1 MRLSPRKQNFIQGA
15 MILLAAGLVN
25 RLLGFVPRIAM
36 PRLIGAEGVGLV
48 QLVFPFFIVV
58 LTIITGGLPL
68 AVAKLVAAA
77 DSRGDADEAVRIR
90 RTAMA
95 IALGASL
102 TVSGLCFALSSWIS
116 SALMTDPRVH
126 SAFLAI
132 IPIIPLVAVS
142 SVWRGYFQ
150 GKQDMLPTAVSQT
163 VETIVRIALSL
174 TLAYS
179 FLPWGLEAAAAGAM
193 IGTGAGELA
202 GLVAL
207 WLHLRSERRR
217 MAGGEASGG
226 GGASDAPGSGGPSG
240 ATAGPQPTPGGQ
252 RVGRAGPLLRIAL
265 PVTGSR
271 MIGSLSYL
279 LESILTTRALVAAGL
294 LAAAAT
300 AQYGIL
306 QGMVIPLLLLPGT
319 LTFSLATSLVPSLS
333 EAAARG
339 DRAAIQKRLHQ
350 SMRLALVT
358 GAPFII
364 LMALFAEPLCRLI
377 YNDPDAGAMLALLAP
392 AAVFLYMQAP
402 LQAALQALDRPGTA
416 LFNTFVGALV
426 KLLLILQLASR
437 PELGIRGAV
446 IAIGAN
452 MALVTLLHWISV
464 VRLTGFRVLPSDF
477 LKIGAAMTVMGAVA
491 LWIWNAGRLP
501 GVVLDLAAA
510 GAVSIVVYLLLL
522 IAMRLVDRDDAARIP
537 VIGRLFR

>member
-1 MRLSPRKQNFIQGA
+1 
-15 MILLAAGLVN
+15 MILLAAGLLN
-25 RLLGFVPRIAM
+25 RLLGFVPRIAL

-90 RTAMA
+90 RTALT
-95 IALGASL
+95 IALTASL
-102 TVSGLCFALSSWIS
+102 TVCGLCLALSDWIS
-116 SALMTDPRVH
+116 SSLMTDPRVH
-126 SAFLAI
+126 TAFLAI
-132 IPIIPLVAVS
+132 IPVIPLVAVS
-142 SVWRGYFQ
+142 AIWRGYFQ

-163 VETIVRIALSL
+163 VETVIRIALSL
-174 TLAYS
+174 TLAYL

-202 GLVAL
+202 GLAAL
-207 WLHLRSERRR
+207 WLHLR
-217 MAGGEASGG
+217 GEARGRGKKTEGSPANSGAPSAIKG
-226 GGASDAPGSGGPSG
+226 PPPPSDAKESI
-240 ATAGPQPTPGGQ
+240 T
-252 RVGRAGPLLRIAL
+252 RALLRIAV

-279 LESILTTRALVAAGL
+279 FESILTARALIAAGL
-294 LAAAAT
+294 VTAAAT

-306 QGMVIPLLLLPGT
+306 QGMVIPLLLLPGS

-339 DRAAIQKRLHQ
+339 DRPAIQKRLHQ
-350 SMRLALVT
+350 SMRLAVVT

-364 LMALFAEPLCRLI
+364 LMALFGRPICGLI
-377 YNDPDAGAMLALLAP
+377 YGDPEPGALLSLLAP

-416 LFNTFVGALV
+416 LFNTFAGALV
-426 KLLLILQLASR
+426 KLVLIVQLASK

-464 VRLTGFRVLPSDF
+464 VRLTGVRLLPGDF
-477 LKIGAAMTVMGAVA
+477 LKIGAAMTIMGAVA

-501 GVVLDLAAA
+501 GVWLDLLAA
-510 GAVSIVVYLLLL
+510 GALSLVVYLLLL
-522 IAMRLVDRDDAARIP
+522 MAMRLIDRHDAARIP
-537 VIGRLFR
+537 IFGRFFK

>member
-1 MRLSPRKQNFIQGA
+1 
-15 MILLAAGLVN
+15 MILLAAGLLN
-25 RLLGFVPRIAM
+25 RLLGFVPRIAL

-77 DSRGDADEAVRIR
+77 DSRGDAEEAVRIR
-90 RTAMA
+90 RTALTL
-95 IALGASL
+95 ALSASL
-102 TVSGLCFALSSWIS
+102 TVCGLCFALSDWIS
-116 SALMTDPRVH
+116 SSLMTDPRVH
-126 SAFLAI
+126 TAFLAI
-132 IPIIPLVAVS
+132 IPVIPLVAVS
-142 SVWRGYFQ
+142 AIWRGYFQ

-174 TLAYS
+174 TLAFM

-202 GLVAL
+202 GLAAL
-207 WLHLRSERRR
+207 WLHLR
-217 MAGGEASGG
+217 GETRG
-226 GGASDAPGSGGPSG
+226 
-240 ATAGPQPTPGGQ
+240 
-252 RVGRAGPLLRIAL
+252 RGRADGSPSDKAAPEAIAKLAQPAAAEESRTRALLRIAV

-271 MIGSLSYL
+271 LIGSLSYL
-279 LESILTTRALVAAGL
+279 FESILTARALIAAGL
-294 LAAAAT
+294 ATAAAT

-306 QGMVIPLLLLPGT
+306 QGMVIPLLLLPGS

-339 DRAAIQKRLHQ
+339 DRPAIQKRLHQ
-350 SMRLALVT
+350 SMRLAIVT

-364 LMALFAEPLCRLI
+364 LMALFGRPICGLI
-377 YNDPDAGAMLALLAP
+377 YGDPEPGALLSLLAP

-416 LFNTFVGALV
+416 LANTFAGALV
-426 KLLLILQLASR
+426 KLLLIVLLASK

-464 VRLTGFRVLPSDF
+464 VRLTGVRLLPGDF
-477 LKIGAAMTVMGAVA
+477 LKIGAAMTIMGAVA

-501 GVVLDLAAA
+501 GVWLDLIAA
-510 GAVSIVVYLLLL
+510 GLLSLVVYLLLL
-522 IAMRLVDRDDAARIP
+522 MAMKLVDRHDAARIP
-537 VIGRLFR
+537 ILGRLFK

>member
-1 MRLSPRKQNFIQGA
+1 MSLSPRKQTFIQGA

-25 RLLGFVPRIAM
+25 RLLGFVPRIAL

-77 DSRGDADEAVRIR
+77 DSRGAADEAVRIR

-95 IALGASL
+95 IALTASL
-102 TVSGLCFALSSWIS
+102 TVGGLCLVLSDWIS
-116 SALMTDPRVH
+116 STLMTDPRVH
-126 SAFLAI
+126 TAFLAI
-132 IPIIPLVAVS
+132 IPVIPLVAVS
-142 SVWRGYFQ
+142 AVWRGYFQ

-163 VETIVRIALSL
+163 VETVVRIALSL
-174 TLAYS
+174 TLAYLL
-179 FLPWGLEAAAAGAM
+179 LPWGLEAAAAGAM

-207 WLHLRSERRR
+207 WLHLRGEGKPAGQANPAERTTNRTD
-217 MAGGEASGG
+217 AGRSP
-226 GGASDAPGSGGPSG
+226 SFVQRPPGH
-240 ATAGPQPTPGGQ
+240 
-252 RVGRAGPLLRIAL
+252 GRALLKIAL

-279 LESILTTRALVAAGL
+279 FESILTTRALIAAGL
-294 LAAAAT
+294 AAAAAT

-364 LMALFAEPLCRLI
+364 LMALFAQPLCELI
-377 YNDPDAGAMLALLAP
+377 YDDPDAGAMLGLLAP

-426 KLLLILQLASR
+426 KLVLILQLASK

-477 LKIGAAMTVMGAVA
+477 IKIGAAMTVMGAVA

-501 GVVLDLAAA
+501 GAALDLIAA
-510 GAVSIVVYLLLL
+510 GAASIVVYLLLL
-522 IAMRLVDRDDAARIP
+522 VAMRLVDRDDAARIP

>member
-1 MRLSPRKQNFIQGA
+1 MSPRKQTFIQGA
-15 MILLAAGLVN
+15 MILLAAGLLN
-25 RLLGFVPRIAM
+25 RLLGFVPRIAL

-77 DSRGDADEAVRIR
+77 DSRGDAEEAVRIR
-90 RTAMA
+90 RTALS
-95 IALGASL
+95 IAMTASL
-102 TVSGLCFALSSWIS
+102 IVCGLCFALSDWIS
-116 SALMTDPRVH
+116 SSLMTDPRVH
-126 SAFLAI
+126 TAFLAI
-132 IPIIPLVAVS
+132 IPVIPLVAVS
-142 SVWRGYFQ
+142 SIWRGYFQ

-163 VETIVRIALSL
+163 VETVIRIVLSL
-174 TLAYS
+174 TLAFM

-202 GLVAL
+202 GLAAL
-207 WLHLRSERRR
+207 WMHLR
-217 MAGGEASGG
+217 GETRGRG
-226 GGASDAPGSGGPSG
+226 VNKG
-240 ATAGPQPTPGGQ
+240 ATSNSAAPATLEKLPAPTSAKET
-252 RVGRAGPLLRIAL
+252 RARALLRIAV

-279 LESILTTRALVAAGL
+279 FESILTARALIAAGL
-294 LAAAAT
+294 ATAAAT

-306 QGMVIPLLLLPGT
+306 QGMVIPLLLLPGS

-339 DRAAIQKRLHQ
+339 DRPAIQKRLHQ
-350 SMRLALVT
+350 SMRLAVVT

-364 LMALFAEPLCRLI
+364 LMALFGRPICGLI
-377 YNDPDAGAMLALLAP
+377 YGDPEPGALLSLLAP

-416 LFNTFVGALV
+416 LFNTFAGALV
-426 KLLLILQLASR
+426 KLILIVQLASK

-464 VRLTGFRVLPSDF
+464 VRLTGVRLLPGDF
-477 LKIGAAMTVMGAVA
+477 LKIGAAMTIMGAIA
-491 LWIWNAGRLP
+491 LWIWNMGKLP
-501 GVVLDLAAA
+501 GVWLDLLAA
-510 GAVSIVVYLLLL
+510 GIVSLVAYLLLL
-522 IAMRLVDRDDAARIP
+522 MAMRLIDRHDAARIP
-537 VIGRLFR
+537 ILGRFFK

>member
-1 MRLSPRKQNFIQGA
+1 
-15 MILLAAGLVN
+15 MILLAAGLLN
-25 RLLGFVPRIAM
+25 RLLGFVPRIAL

-68 AVAKLVAAA
+68 AVAKLVAEA
-77 DSRGDADEAVRIR
+77 DSRGAAEDAVRIR

-95 IALGASL
+95 IALTASL
-102 TVSGLCFALSSWIS
+102 TVSGLCLVLSDWIS
-116 SALMTDPRVH
+116 SSLMTDPRVH
-126 SAFLAI
+126 NAFLAI
-132 IPIIPLVAVS
+132 IPVIPLVAVS
-142 SVWRGYFQ
+142 SIWRGYFQ

-163 VETIVRIALSL
+163 VETVIRIALSL
-174 TLAYS
+174 ALAYAM
-179 FLPWGLEAAAAGAM
+179 LPWGLEAAAAGAM

-207 WLHLRSERRR
+207 WLHLRAERKGGSAAH
-217 MAGGEASGG
+217 AGPADSGKRT
-226 GGASDAPGSGGPSG
+226 
-240 ATAGPQPTPGGQ
+240 ATAPRKSFTPPES
-252 RVGRAGPLLRIAL
+252 RAKALLRIAV

-279 LESILTTRALVAAGL
+279 FESILTTRALMAAGL
-294 LAAAAT
+294 ATAAAT

-306 QGMVIPLLLLPGT
+306 QGMVIPLLLLPGS

-339 DRAAIQKRLHQ
+339 DRPAIQKRLHQ
-350 SMRLALVT
+350 SMRLAVVT

-364 LMALFAEPLCRLI
+364 LMALFGRPLCGMI
-377 YNDPDAGAMLALLAP
+377 YGDPEPGTLLGLLAP

-416 LFNTFVGALV
+416 LFNTFAGALV
-426 KLLLILQLASR
+426 KLALIVQLASQ
-437 PELGIRGAV
+437 PDLGIKGAV

-501 GVVLDLAAA
+501 GVGLDLLAAA
-510 GAVSIVVYLLLL
+510 IASIVVYLLLL
-522 IAMRLVDRDDAARIP
+522 IAMRLIDKHDAARIP
-537 VIGRLFR
+537 LVGRFFR

>member
-1 MRLSPRKQNFIQGA
+1 
-15 MILLAAGLVN
+15 MILLAAGLLN
-25 RLLGFVPRIAM
+25 RLLGFVPRIAL

-68 AVAKLVAAA
+68 AVAKLVAEA
-77 DSRGDADEAVRIR
+77 DSRGAAEDAVRIR

-95 IALGASL
+95 IALTASL
-102 TVSGLCFALSSWIS
+102 TVSGLCLLLSDWIS
-116 SALMTDPRVH
+116 SSLMTDPRVH
-126 SAFLAI
+126 NAFLAI
-132 IPIIPLVAVS
+132 IPVIPLVAVS
-142 SVWRGYFQ
+142 SIWRGYFQ

-163 VETIVRIALSL
+163 VETVIRIALSL
-174 TLAYS
+174 ALAYVL
-179 FLPWGLEAAAAGAM
+179 LPWGLEAAAAGAM

-207 WLHLRSERRR
+207 WLHLRAERT
-217 MAGGEASGG
+217 SGS
-226 GGASDAPGSGGPSG
+226 AAAP
-240 ATAGPQPTPGGQ
+240 AGPAESGKPAVPPPRKKAIQPESGMK
-252 RVGRAGPLLRIAL
+252 ALLRIAV

-279 LESILTTRALVAAGL
+279 FESILTTRALMAAGL
-294 LAAAAT
+294 ATAAAT

-306 QGMVIPLLLLPGT
+306 QGMVIPLLLLPGS

-339 DRAAIQKRLHQ
+339 DRPAIQKRLHQ
-350 SMRLALVT
+350 SMRLAVVT

-364 LMALFAEPLCRLI
+364 LMALFGRPLCGII
-377 YNDPDAGAMLALLAP
+377 YGDPEPGAMLGLLAP

-416 LFNTFVGALV
+416 LFNTFAGALV
-426 KLLLILQLASR
+426 KLALIVQLASQ
-437 PELGIRGAV
+437 PDLGIKGAV

-464 VRLTGFRVLPSDF
+464 VRLTGFRLLPSDF

-501 GVVLDLAAA
+501 GVGLDLLAAA
-510 GAVSIVVYLLLL
+510 IASIAVYLLLL
-522 IAMRLVDRDDAARIP
+522 IAMRLIDKHDAARIP
-537 VIGRLFR
+537 LVGRFFR